1 MLLFMLLTSFFSYI
15 TAWIEHKKQ
24 PSLTDTEL
32 NYWDIGLSA
41 STSNA
46 LKLSLTNDQ
55 NELLLT
61 KARARMNT
69 HDIIETNI
77 ISDSE
82 NSPGHPHN
90 RTIYLQEL
98 HVVASQLNYVDGSI
112 DSNANTCMSK
122 TVQNTL

>member
-55 NELLLT
+55 IELLLT

-77 ISDSE
+77 ISD
-82 NSPGHPHN
+82 
-90 RTIYLQEL
+90 
-98 HVVASQLNYVDGSI
+98 
-112 DSNANTCMSK
+112 K
-122 TVQNTL
+122 